1 MALSAGDRQK
11 VTDQLMRDNEAPL
24 GAMTKA
30 DLRTAVNATDDWIDA
45 NQASWIATLPASVQ
59 SATTG
64 TQKTWIFSYVLMM
77 RIGKLRVE
85 GD

>member
-1 MALSAGDRQK
+1 MALSAADRQK
-11 VTDQLMRDNEAPL
+11 VTDQLMRDNQSST

-30 DLRTAVNATDDWIDA
+30 ELRTAINATDDWIDA
-45 NQASWIATLPASVQ
+45 NQASWIATLPANVA
-59 SATTG
+59 SATSAV
-64 TQKTWIFSYVLMM
+64 QKTWIFAYVLMM